1 MAMAEV
7 KGGYGEDGI
16 YRSLFPPVPIP
27 LQTHHSLPALL
38 FSGPLADPSNS
49 SSPLLVDS
57 TTGFTI
63 HCGDFQRLA
72 KSVASGLSSIVGV
85 SQGDV
90 VLLLLGN
97 TVYFPILF
105 AAILSIGAVATTANP
120 ANTAAEI
127 ERQLRDSRAGFV
139 VTMPDLVAKIGKN
152 GQGFPT
158 VILDGENA
166 GAKFFQDHPRFVRF
180 ESLLAVDE
188 SKFPSAVRIRQGDPA
203 ALLYSSGTT
212 GPSKGVLL
220 SHGNLIAA
228 VSILASK
235 PNDNDDK
242 VVTFIL
248 LPLFHIAGLI
258 YSGCMMIYLAA
269 TMVVVRKFDLLHMLQ
284 CIQRFKITSLP
295 MVPPIVVALLKH
307 PAVESYDLSS
317 LKRAASGAAPLAKET
332 LEAFLAKFPQIQEFS
347 QAYGMT
353 ETTGLGA
360 SGEAPFG
367 SAGLLTA
374 NHEAKV
380 TNVDT
385 GKPLPPHSRG
395 ELWLRGPCIMQSYLN
410 NPAATAA
417 TIDPEG
423 WLHTGDIGY
432 FDDDGFLFIVDRLKE
447 LIKYKGFQVAPA
459 ELEALLLAHPGIA
472 DAAVIPYP
480 DDDAGEIPLACVVR
494 GSGEAGKSLSKD
506 EVMDF
511 IARQVASHKRIR
523 AVTFVPSIP
532 KSATGKILRKDL
544 LQVTRSRSKL

>member
-1 MAMAEV
+1 MAEV

-72 KSVASGLSSIVGV
+72 KSVASGLSSILGV

-139 VTMPDLVAKIGKN
+139 VTMPDLIAKIGKN
-152 GQGFPT
+152 DQGFPT
-158 VILDGENA
+158 
-166 GAKFFQDHPRFVRF
+166 
-180 ESLLAVDE
+180 SLLGVDE
-188 SKFPSAVRIRQGDPA
+188 RKFPSAVRIRQGDPA

-212 GPSKGVLL
+212 GPSKGVVL

-235 PNDNDDK
+235 PKDNDDK

-380 TNVDT
+380 MDVDA

-494 GSGEAGKSLSKD
+494 GSGEEGKSLSKD

-544 LQVTRSRSKL
+544 LQTFGKRLKPTKVL

>member
-1 MAMAEV
+1 MVMAEV
-7 KGGYGEDGI
+7 NPAKGGHGEDGI

-27 LQTHHSLPALL
+27 LQTHHNLPALL

-72 KSVASGLSSIVGV
+72 KSVASGLSSILGV

-105 AAILSIGAVATTANP
+105 AAVLSIGAVATTANP

-127 ERQLRDSRAGFV
+127 ERQMRDSRAGFV

-158 VILDGENA
+158 VILDGENV
-166 GAKFFQDHPRFVRF
+166 GAKFFRDHPRFVRF

-212 GPSKGVLL
+212 GPSKGVVL

-235 PNDNDDK
+235 PRDNDDK

-258 YSGCMMIYLAA
+258 YSGCMMIYLAV

-284 CIQRFKITSLP
+284 CIQRFKITNLP

-307 PAVESYDLSS
+307 PAVGNYDLSS
-317 LKRAASGAAPLAKET
+317 LRKAGSGAAPLAKET

-360 SGEAPFG
+360 GEAPFG
-367 SAGLLTA
+367 SAGLLAA

-380 TNVDT
+380 MDVDA
-385 GKPLPPHSRG
+385 GKTLPPYSRG
-395 ELWLRGPCIMQSYLN
+395 EVCLRGPCIMQSYLN

-447 LIKYKGFQVAPA
+447 LIKY
-459 ELEALLLAHPGIA
+459 
-472 DAAVIPYP
+472 P

-494 GSGEAGKSLSKD
+494 GSGEEGKSLSKD

-511 IARQVASHKRIR
+511 IARQVASYKRIR

-532 KSATGKILRKDL
+532 KSATGKILCKDL